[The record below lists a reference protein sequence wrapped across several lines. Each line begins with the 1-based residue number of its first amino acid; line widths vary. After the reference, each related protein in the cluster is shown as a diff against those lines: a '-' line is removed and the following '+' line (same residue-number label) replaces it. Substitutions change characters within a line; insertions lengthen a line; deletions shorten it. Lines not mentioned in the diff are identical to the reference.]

1 MGDEH
6 RRIPLVCDL
15 TDATDTAEERIAEYR
30 RLFSEH
36 LSGRAVDDGRVRFRF
51 PADAGVEAWVRDLA
65 SREQQ
70 CCGFFEFSVRVESGE
85 VLWDASVGD
94 DETAR
99 AMLDEWSRLPETA
112 TADVDVVRDRWTDRG
127 LSFVDRR
134 SRP

>member
-1 MGDEH
+1 VGDA
-6 RRIPLVCDL
+6 RRSIPVVCDL
-15 TDATDTAEERIAEYR
+15 TDAADTAEERIAEYR

-36 LSGRAVDDGRVRFRF
+36 LSGRAVHDGRVRFRF

-70 CCGFFEFSVRVESGE
+70 CCGFFEFSVRVEGGE